1 MSSADLF
8 QPLEFRHGKAMNN
21 RLMLAPLTNQQSH
34 ADGLLSEEEHH
45 WLSLRAAGGFG
56 LVMTAA
62 AHVQANGQGFPGQ
75 LGIFGDQHLPALTRL
90 ADDLRR
96 QGALSAVQLH
106 HAGYRAPADL
116 VNDIV
121 SPSGESDSGA
131 RALSLDEVHQLRD
144 DFIAAAKRAEQAG
157 FDGAEVH
164 GAHGYILSAF
174 LSPEL
179 NRREDDYGGTPEN
192 RARLLIEILDGIR
205 QQCGPDFQLGVRLSP
220 ERFGQ
225 SLPEIVAL
233 TRLICDSE
241 RADYVDLS
249 LWDVRK
255 RPINAAED
263 DSKLLIHHFTDI
275 ARGPVRLGAAGKIMD
290 GETARWVLD
299 QGCDFVLLGRAAIIE
314 HDFPKKL
321 QANADHTAPSLPVT
335 SAHLTQQGVS
345 PKFQQYLSG
354 WPNFIQD

>member
-1 MSSADLF
+1 MPSADLF
-8 QPLEFRHGKAMNN
+8 QPLEFNHGKAMNN

-34 ADGLLSEEEHH
+34 ADGLLSDEEHH
-45 WLSLRAAGGFG
+45 WLAMRATGGFG

-90 ADDLRR
+90 AHDLR
-96 QGALSAVQLH
+96 QKGALSAVQLH

-116 VNDIV
+116 VSDIV
-121 SPSGESDSGA
+121 SPSGDADSGA

-144 DFIAAAKRAEQAG
+144 DFITAALRAEQAG
-157 FDGAEVH
+157 FDGVEVH

-179 NRREDDYGGTPEN
+179 NRREDDYGGTPEK
-192 RARLLIEILDGIR
+192 RARLLLEILDGIR
-205 QQCGPDFQLGVRLSP
+205 QKCGAEFQLGVRLSP

-233 TRLICDSE
+233 THQICETE
-241 RADYVDLS
+241 RVDYVDMS

-255 RPINAAED
+255 RPIDAAED
-263 DSKLLIHHFTDI
+263 DSRLLLHHFTEI
-275 ARGPVRLGAAGKIMD
+275 PRGKVRLGAAGKIMN
-290 GETARWVLD
+290 GETARWLLD

-314 HDFPKKL
+314 HDFPYKL
-321 QANADHTAPSLPVT
+321 QSNADHAAPALPVT
-335 SAHLTQQGVS
+335 SSYLTAQGVS
-345 PKFQQYLSG
+345 PKFQNYLSG

>member
-8 QPLEFRHGKAMNN
+8 QPLEFHHGKAMNN

-34 ADGLLSEEEHH
+34 ADGLLSDEEHH
-45 WLSLRAAGGFG
+45 WLAMRAAGGYG

-90 ADDLRR
+90 ADDLR
-96 QGALSAVQLH
+96 QKGALSAVQLH
-106 HAGYRAPADL
+106 HAGYRAPANL

-121 SPSGESDSGA
+121 SPSGDADSGA
-131 RALSLDEVHQLRD
+131 RALSLDEVYQLRD
-144 DFIAAAKRAEQAG
+144 DFIAAALRAEQAG
-157 FDGAEVH
+157 FDGVEVH

-179 NRREDDYGGTPEN
+179 NRRDDEYGGTAEN
-192 RARLLIEILDGIR
+192 RARLLLEILDGIR
-205 QQCGPDFQLGVRLSP
+205 QSCDPDFQLGVRLSP

-225 SLPEIVAL
+225 NLAEVVAL
-233 TRLICDSE
+233 TQSICATE
-241 RADYVDLS
+241 RVDYVDMS

-255 RPINAAED
+255 RPIDAAED
-263 DSKLLIHHFTDI
+263 DSRLLLHHFTEI
-275 ARGPVRLGAAGKIMD
+275 PRGKVRLGAAGKIMN
-290 GETARWVLD
+290 GQTARWLLD
-299 QGCDFVLLGRAAIIE
+299 QGCDFALLGRAAIIE
-314 HDFPKKL
+314 HDFPQKL
-321 QANADHTAPSLPVT
+321 QNNVDHAAPALPVT
-335 SAHLTQQGVS
+335 SGHLTAQGVS
-345 PKFQQYLSG
+345 PKFQSYLSG

>member
-8 QPLEFRHGKAMNN
+8 QPLSFQHGAAMSN

-45 WLSLRAAGGFG
+45 WLEMRAAGGFG

-75 LGIFGDQHLPALTRL
+75 LAIFGDQHLPALTRL
-90 ADDLRR
+90 ADKLRKH
-96 QGALSAVQLH
+96 GALSAVQLH

-116 VNDIV
+116 VSDIV
-121 SPSGESDSGA
+121 SPSGDEESGA
-131 RALSLDEVHQLRD
+131 RALSLDEVHILRD
-144 DFIAAAKRAEQAG
+144 DFITAALRAQRAG
-157 FDGAEVH
+157 FDGVEVH

-179 NRREDDYGGTPEN
+179 NRREDEYGGSPEK
-192 RARLLIEILDGIR
+192 RARLLLEILDGIR
-205 QQCGPDFQLGVRLSP
+205 QRCGPDFQLGVRLSP

-225 SLPEIVAL
+225 SLPEIAAL
-233 TRLICDSE
+233 TRLICETE
-241 RADYVDLS
+241 RVDYVDMS

-255 RPINAAED
+255 RPINAAEND
-263 DSKLLIHHFTDI
+263 NKLLLHHFTEI
-275 ARGPVRLGAAGKIMD
+275 PRGKVRLGAAGKIMD
-290 GETARWVLD
+290 GETACWVLE
-299 QGCDFVLLGRAAIIE
+299 QGCDFALLGRAAIIE

-321 QANADHTAPSLPVT
+321 QANSNHAAPALPVT
-335 SAHLTQQGVS
+335 SAHLTAQSVS